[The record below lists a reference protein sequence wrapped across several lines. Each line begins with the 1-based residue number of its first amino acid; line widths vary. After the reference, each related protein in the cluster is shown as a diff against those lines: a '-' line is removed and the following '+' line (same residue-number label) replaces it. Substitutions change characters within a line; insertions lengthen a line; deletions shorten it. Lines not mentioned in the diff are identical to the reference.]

1 MDETADCLDSL
12 HSLVVI
18 LLFFSTE
25 PWKCAEFTED
35 RLTLCDTALSQQAA
49 CELAITLHGSQ
60 QLPLSL

>member
-12 HSLVVI
+12 HSLVI